1 MVLDSGLYQISLLH
15 QPVEADFCNQET
27 KQQPQRYRRNRQ
39 KNTLI
44 SLYGEKAILPNL
56 YKRKTL

>member
-1 MVLDSGLYQISLLH
+1 LLRK
-15 QPVEADFCNQET
+15 FFIF
-27 KQQPQRYRRNRQ
+27 Y
-39 KNTLI
+39 TLI